1 MKTLFAVTV
10 FTAVLVLAPI
20 AALAQDRG
28 TDAAMGA
35 ASGFVVGGPVG
46 AAVGGVI
53 GYTAG
58 PNIAEGMGLHHRHYY
73 YDNYGHR
80 HYSYR

>member
-1 MKTLFAVTV
+1 MKTLFAIVA
-10 FTAVLVLAPI
+10 FTAVLTLAPI

-58 PNIAEGMGLHHRHYY
+58 PDHR
-73 YDNYGHR
+73 
-80 HYSYR
+80 

>member
-1 MKTLFAVTV
+1 MKTLFAVAT
-10 FTAVLVLAPI
+10 FTAVLTLAPI
-20 AALAQDRG
+20 AAQAEDRG

-53 GYTAG
+53 GYAAG
-58 PNIAEGMGLHHRHYY
+58 PDIAQGMGLHQRHYY

-80 HYSYR
+80 HYTYR